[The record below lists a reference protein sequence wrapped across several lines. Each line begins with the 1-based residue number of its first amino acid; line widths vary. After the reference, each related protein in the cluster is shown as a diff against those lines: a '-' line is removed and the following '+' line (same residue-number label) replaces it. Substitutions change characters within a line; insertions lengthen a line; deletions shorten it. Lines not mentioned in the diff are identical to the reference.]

1 VIAGWQKSTGL
12 QVILEFKEMMEKLSD
27 SELVI
32 EFQKG
37 DHDLRNQ
44 VLMIFYDR
52 YKYLIIKL
60 CYSFLKDLEQSKDV
74 LHNVFIKVAE
84 KLGEL
89 QNPEV
94 FRPWII
100 MITKN
105 SSVDFLRRAS
115 KFSGGKHVPLE
126 VEPYSSVREE
136 DMAIAGI
143 EKQKILTIL
152 KDCMKKL
159 SRFDLNIFSLR
170 CDGLRAK
177 EICDLLKLE
186 RNALRQSYERIK
198 KILETCMKRK
208 RFRLSIDQIVAVG
221 ELDES

>member
-1 VIAGWQKSTGL
+1 
-12 QVILEFKEMMEKLSD
+12 
-27 SELVI
+27 
-32 EFQKG
+32 
-37 DHDLRNQ
+37 
-44 VLMIFYDR
+44 FYDR

-60 CYSFLKDLEQSKDV
+60 CYGYLKDLEHSKDV
-74 LHNVFIKVAE
+74 LHDVFIKIAE

-94 FRPWII
+94 LRPWII
-100 MITKN
+100 MIAKN

-115 KFSGGKHVPLE
+115 RFSGGKHVPLE
-126 VEPYSSVREE
+126 IEPYSSTREE

-143 EKQKILTIL
+143 QKEKILELL

-159 SRFDLNIFSLR
+159 SHFDLNVFSLR
-170 CDGLRAK
+170 CDGQRAK
-177 EICDLLKLE
+177 EICELLKIE
-186 RNALRQSYERIK
+186 RPVLRQSYERIK

-208 RFRLSIDQIVAVG
+208 RFRVSIEQIVAVG